1 MDRGRVRV
9 AQRVPLAR
17 AVDDDA
23 DEDESLIPPDLS
35 ALPPGYRLTSSAR
48 GRIAVADWAAADLAQ
63 AGFTLES
70 DGDLR
75 TSDVVGRRALSET
88 PSGAI
93 LVRAFT
99 HGGLLRFLTGRR
111 FHDPDRPFVE
121 LALSHWLAARG
132 VDSPPVAA
140 ARARRAPGFGHELA
154 LATRRIAGARDL
166 ESQIVLVRHG
176 RAARAGLRGA
186 LRAFGALVAR
196 LHAIGFV
203 HADLTPKNVL
213 VEARPD
219 APPGLWLIDLDRSR
233 VVPHLSEDARLANLG
248 RLWRFVER
256 RERRDGRAL
265 TAADVARFLAK
276 YEPQRA
282 RRRELW
288 RAVAREHARANA
300 WHRIGWAL
308 DRAQR

>member
-1 MDRGRVRV
+1 
-9 AQRVPLAR
+9 
-17 AVDDDA
+17 
-23 DEDESLIPPDLS
+23 
-35 ALPPGYRLTSSAR
+35 
-48 GRIAVADWAAADLAQ
+48 
-63 AGFTLES
+63 
-70 DGDLR
+70 
-75 TSDVVGRRALSET
+75 
-88 PSGAI
+88 
-93 LVRAFT
+93 
-99 HGGLLRFLTGRR
+99 
-111 FHDPDRPFVE
+111 VE
-121 LALSHWLAARG
+121 LALSHWLAERG

-140 ARARRAPGFGHELA
+140 ARARKAPLFGHELA
-154 LATRRIAGARDL
+154 LATRRIVGARDL
-166 ESQIVLVRHG
+166 ESQLVLVRTG

-213 VEARPD
+213 VEARAD
-219 APPGLWLIDLDRSR
+219 ARPRLWLIDLDRSR

-265 TAADVARFLAK
+265 TAADVARFLAE

-288 RAVAREHARANA
+288 RAVAREHARASA